1 MLLFLILHYF
11 RANPENFIQIGRTH
25 YIDLCINDFKFHVMI
40 ESEIYT

>member
-1 MLLFLILHYF
+1 MLLFLILYYF

-25 YIDLCINDFKFHVMI
+25 YTDLCIKDCKFHMLI